1 MSNGETSQKEGGPEK
16 KKEGGRWA
24 QKSRELCENHNK
36 INVIKGAM
44 QIEIMQDKE
53 MEILTVIG
61 HLELFVRENRK
72 MPGIL

>member
-1 MSNGETSQKEGGPEK
+1 
-16 KKEGGRWA
+16 
-24 QKSRELCENHNK
+24 
-36 INVIKGAM
+36 M